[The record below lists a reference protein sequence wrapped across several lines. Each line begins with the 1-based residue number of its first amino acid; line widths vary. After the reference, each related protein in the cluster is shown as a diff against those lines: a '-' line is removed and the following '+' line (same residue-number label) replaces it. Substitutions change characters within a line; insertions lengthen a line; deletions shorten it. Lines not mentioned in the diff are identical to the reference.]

1 MFRRFIV
8 FLASSLFTLFLLLT
22 VTTAAIAITVTP
34 SNIKTWLKNSKL
46 YDGFVD
52 AVLTSTKNATASTP
66 GTGADNQ
73 LNDPALQAAAKAAFT
88 PEFLQKSTENFIDG
102 SFVWL
107 DGKSPKPTFEI
118 DMTSAK
124 QNFANAVGK
133 YALERYNG
141 LPACAR
147 GQLPDTSDVLS
158 ITCKPAGLDITATV
172 NQQVNELATS
182 KDVLGDPVITADSLS
197 SQDKAQTKTFSE
209 RYSQY
214 PKIYRFSKMAP
225 LILGGLSL
233 LMAVIIIFVSADRRR
248 GLRKTGTS
256 LVVVAVMLFI
266 GIWLANFG
274 MQRAQSALTKVSTP
288 ETDLAQ
294 STALSVI
301 RDINGS
307 IARVST
313 YFGVAFLL
321 IAGGLFVYLFITR
334 DKTAPKPSKPSE
346 TPEKADDANKKP
358 EETKNQPVPDAAPK
372 PEKPEPE
379 PPKDEPPKPPAK
391 T

>member
-34 SNIKTWLKNSKL
+34 NNIKTWLKNSKL

-141 LPACAR
+141 LLACAR

-158 ITCKPAGLDITATV
+158 ITCRPAGLDITATV
-172 NQQVNELATS
+172 NQQIKELATS
-182 KDVLGDPVITADSLS
+182 KEVLGDPVITADSLS

-209 RYSQY
+209 RYSNI
-214 PKIYRFSKMAP
+214 PKIYRFSKVAP
-225 LILGGLSL
+225 FILGVLSL
-233 LMAVIIIFVSADRRR
+233 LMAAIIIFVSADKRR
-248 GLRKTGTS
+248 GLRKTGVS
-256 LVVVAVMLFI
+256 LVAVAVMVFI

-274 MQRAQSALTKVSTP
+274 LQRAQTALTKVSTP

-294 STALSVI
+294 STALSLI
-301 RDINGS
+301 HDINGS
-307 IARVST
+307 VARIST

-334 DKTAPKPSKPSE
+334 DKTAQKPDKSSE
-346 TPEKADDANKKP
+346 TTEKADDANKKP
-358 EETKNQPVPDAAPK
+358 EETKNQPVPDA
-372 PEKPEPE
+372 EPE
-379 PPKDEPPKPPAK
+379 PAKDEPPKPPTAIK
-391 T
+391 S

>member
-8 FLASSLFTLFLLLT
+8 FLASSFFTLFLLLT
-22 VTTAAIAITVTP
+22 VTTAAIAVTVTLN
-34 SNIKTWLKNSKL
+34 NIKTWIKNSKL

-52 AVLTSTKNATASTP
+52 TVLSSTMKSTKDSPT
-66 GTGADNQ
+66 ADNP
-73 LNDPALQAAAKAAFT
+73 LNQPALQAAAKAAFT

-107 DGKSPKPTFEI
+107 EGKSPKPTFEI
-118 DMTSAK
+118 DLTSAK

-141 LPACAR
+141 LPDCPR
-147 GQLPDTSDVLS
+147 NQLPDTSDVLS
-158 ITCKPAGLDITATV
+158 ISCQPAGLDITATV
-172 NQQVNELATS
+172 NQQINEIATS
-182 KDVLGDPVITADSLS
+182 KDVLGNPVITADSLS
-197 SQDKAQTKTFSE
+197 SQDKAQTKSFSE
-209 RYSQY
+209 RYSNI
-214 PKIYRFSKMAP
+214 PKIYRFSKVAP

-248 GLRKTGTS
+248 GLRKTGIS

-274 MQRAQSALTKVSTP
+274 LQRAQTAITKVSTP
-288 ETDLAQ
+288 ETALAQ

-301 RDINGS
+301 RDINS
-307 IARVST
+307 SVARVST

-334 DKTAPKPSKPSE
+334 DKTSVKPAKPSE
-346 TPEKADDANKKP
+346 PSAASDKTDKKP
-358 EETKNQPVPDAAPK
+358 EETPK
-372 PEKPEPE
+372 PEEPE
-379 PPKDEPPKPPAK
+379 PTSDDILTSDFSKSSSDKSPNQ